1 MGTFSRSNW
10 NLAMLVFEEREDRST
25 QRKTSRSKDENKQQT
40 QPTYDAESGNRN
52 WTTLVGGRDGALV
65 RALTFLTL
73 QVRFNFVKD
82 GANFCY
88 CAYVLRILRFSGFLW
103 VVPTNTGIFF
113 ARFETKRRK

>member
-1 MGTFSRSNW
+1 
-10 NLAMLVFEEREDRST
+10 MLVFEERGRPEYPE
-25 QRKTSRSKDENKQQT
+25 KNPRSKDESTEQT

-52 WTTLVGGRDGALV
+52 WTTLVGGKDGAVV

-88 CAYVLRILRFSGFLW
+88 CAYILRILRFSGFLW
-103 VVPTNTGIFF
+103 VVPTNTGILL
-113 ARFETKRRK
+113 RGLKLSGESRT